1 MSDYATVN
9 DVIAISGIA
18 YSQAEQER
26 IQALLPLVCSALRV
40 EAHKVGRDLDEMA
53 SDEDYANELKLVT
66 CDIVIRAMRQTLTGD
81 PVSQETQSANG
92 YSWTGTYA
100 IPGGGISSAIMNNDL
115 KRLGL
120 RGQRYGVIDFYY
132 AKTKR

>member
-18 YSQAEQER
+18 YTAAEQER

-100 IPGGGISSAIMNNDL
+100 IPGGGISGAIMNNDL

-132 AKTKR
+132 AETKR